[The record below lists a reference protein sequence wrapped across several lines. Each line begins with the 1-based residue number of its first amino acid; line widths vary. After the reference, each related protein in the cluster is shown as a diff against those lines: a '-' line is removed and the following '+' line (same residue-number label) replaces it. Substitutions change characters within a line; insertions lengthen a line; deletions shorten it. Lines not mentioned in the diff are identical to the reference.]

1 MNASGAGE
9 TRLTPEQK
17 LAWLR
22 LARSDNVGP
31 VTFAELIRSY
41 GSAETALAA
50 LPDIGR
56 RAGRQIRIYPL
67 ANAERELEAIRRH
80 GARLVA
86 LPEPDYPPWLRQI
99 DSAPPLVI
107 LAGGA
112 SIFARPMVAI
122 IGSRNASVAGRKM
135 ATLVGE
141 GLAER
146 GLAVVSGLARGID
159 ATAHEAALGGGTVA
173 VLAGGLDRIYPPENI
188 PLAGRILAAGGGH
201 LSEMPLGHEPRA
213 RDFPR
218 RNRLI
223 SGLALGVVVIE
234 AAERS
239 GTLITTRFAA
249 EQGRIVFAV
258 PGSPFDPRSA
268 GTNRLLKDGAVVTTE
283 IDDIIAVVEPM
294 LEAPLVPAPRL
305 LRERDVT
312 PIDLHEPETARGR
325 VIEALGPAPIE
336 IDEVIRF
343 TGLGASEVQLVLIE
357 LDLSGRIERHA
368 GGRVSLI

>member
-1 MNASGAGE
+1 MNGPVSGE
-9 TRLTPEQK
+9 TRLSPEQK
-17 LAWLR
+17 HAWLR

-31 VTFAELIRSY
+31 ITFAELIRTY
-41 GSAETALAA
+41 GTAEAA
-50 LPDIGR
+50 LEALPELSR
-56 RAGRQIRIYPL
+56 RAGRQLRVYP
-67 ANAERELEAIRRH
+67 AAEADREIAAVERH

-99 DSAPPLVI
+99 DAAPPLVTI
-107 LAGGA
+107 RGGE
-112 SIFARPMVAI
+112 SIFTRPMIAV
-122 IGSRNASVAGRKM
+122 IGSRNASAAGRKF
-135 ATLVGE
+135 ATLVAE

-188 PLAGRILAAGGGH
+188 PLADRIIGAAGGH
-201 LSEMPLGHEPRA
+201 LSEMPMGHEPRA

-249 EQGRIVFAV
+249 EQGRTVFAV

-283 IDDIIAVVEPM
+283 IDDVIAVVEPM
-294 LEAPLVPAPRL
+294 LDRPLQPAARL
-305 LRERDVT
+305 LREHDTAPVE
-312 PIDLHEPETARGR
+312 IAEPESARGR
-325 VIEALGPAPIE
+325 VIEALGPSPIE
-336 IDEVIRF
+336 VDEVIRF
-343 TGLGASEVQLVLIE
+343 TGLASSEVQLVLIE
-357 LDLSGRIERHA
+357 LDLAGRIERHA